1 MQKKN
6 TLIFGRH
13 PIMDAI
19 ESGKP
24 IDKLFLQ
31 QGIRGEFEK
40 KLRQLSKQHNIPMQV
55 VPKERLTRFT
65 RGNHQGVVGY
75 LSLVDYHKIED
86 ILPFVYEQGET
97 PLLLILDGVTD
108 VRNFGAIARS
118 AVCCGVHAIIVPTKG
133 SAQVNADAIKAS
145 AGTLPNI
152 RICRVHS
159 LIRTIEELQLSGVQ
173 VLASD
178 LQADDLIMNMD
189 MSLPTALVL
198 GAEGE
203 GINKAVLKT
212 VDRRFLIPQ
221 TSNTDSFNVSVATG
235 IMLYEA
241 TRQRKI
247 ALNT

>member
-13 PIMDAI
+13 PVIDAI
-19 ESGKP
+19 ESGQA

-31 QGIRGEFEK
+31 QGTRGEFEK

-55 VPKERLTRFT
+55 VPKERLARFT
-65 RGNHQGVVGY
+65 RGNHQGIVGY
-75 LSLVDYHKIED
+75 LSLVDYHKIDD
-86 ILPFVYEQGET
+86 ILPMIYERGEV
-97 PLLLILDGVTD
+97 PLFLMLDGVTD

-145 AGTLPNI
+145 AGTLPSI
-152 RICRVHS
+152 HICRVNS

-178 LQADDLIMNMD
+178 LKANVPIMKMD
-189 MSLPTALVL
+189 MSLPTTLVL

-203 GINKAVLKT
+203 GISKAVLKA
-212 VDRRFLIPQ
+212 VDKHFIIPQ
-221 TSNTDSFNVSVATG
+221 TSTTDSFNVSVATG
-235 IMLYEA
+235 IMLYEVS
-241 TRQRKI
+241 RQRSV
-247 ALNT
+247 LG